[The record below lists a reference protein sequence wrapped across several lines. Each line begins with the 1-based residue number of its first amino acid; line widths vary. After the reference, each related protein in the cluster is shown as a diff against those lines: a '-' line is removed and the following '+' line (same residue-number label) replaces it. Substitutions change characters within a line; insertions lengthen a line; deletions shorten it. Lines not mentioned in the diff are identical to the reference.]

1 MLLPVR
7 EEERQK
13 VLFSTHTLAA
23 AASSSASVPSGS
35 RAQLEV
41 KSDHAYSSAPP
52 SPLRTQDP
60 LATPESRYAGHP
72 DLVMTSQVELVL
84 SFVISSASTSK
95 MPTAAKTKKKKKR
108 GPSIQ
113 ALGHSYAAAR
123 PVRKCSEQNPY
134 GWGGEQQM
142 YPCDQCE
149 KTFPQ
154 PYRSLLI
161 GFGRTH

>member
-1 MLLPVR
+1 MLLPVK

-13 VLFSTHTLAA
+13 VLFSTHTLSAT
-23 AASSSASVPSGS
+23 ASASASVLTGS

-52 SPLRTQDP
+52 SPLRSQDP
-60 LATPESRYAGHP
+60 LAAPESRYAGHP
-72 DLVMTSQVELVL
+72 DLRMTSHVELVL
-84 SFVISSASTSK
+84 LFLISSASTSK
-95 MPTAAKTKKKKKR
+95 KPTAAKTKKKKKR

-134 GWGGEQQM
+134 GWGGEQHM

-154 PYRSLLI
+154 PYR
-161 GFGRTH
+161 

>member
-1 MLLPVR
+1 MLLPVK

-13 VLFSTHTLAA
+13 VLFSTHTLSA
-23 AASSSASVPSGS
+23 AASASASVTGS

-72 DLVMTSQVELVL
+72 DLRMTSQVELDL
-84 SFVISSASTSK
+84 EFSFLISSASTSK
-95 MPTAAKTKKKKKR
+95 KPTAAKTKKKKKR

-123 PVRKCSEQNPY
+123 PVRKCSEQNPH
-134 GWGGEQQM
+134 GWGGEQEM

-149 KTFPQ
+149 KIFPQ
-154 PYRSLLI
+154 PYR
-161 GFGRTH
+161 